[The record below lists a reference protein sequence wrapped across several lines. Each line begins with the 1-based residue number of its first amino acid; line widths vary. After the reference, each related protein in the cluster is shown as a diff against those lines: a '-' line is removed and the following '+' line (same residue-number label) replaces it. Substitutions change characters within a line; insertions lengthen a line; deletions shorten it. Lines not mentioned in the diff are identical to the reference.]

1 MTGPSPRIAFVE
13 LDRAE
18 CERLLATRQV
28 GRLAVVVGQSPH
40 LIPVNYATPGGAVI
54 VFRTA
59 TGTVLTEASLR
70 EVAFEIDEIDPAAH
84 TGWSVEVRGFGRDI
98 SDALDDESVG
108 LRRLPLETW
117 APGDRQAWFRIF
129 PQAVTGRRLAPA

>member
-1 MTGPSPRIAFVE
+1 MSFVE

-59 TGTVLTEASLR
+59 SGTILTEASLR
-70 EVAFEIDEIDPAAH
+70 EVAFEIDELDPAAR

-98 SDALDDESVG
+98 SDALDEESAA
-108 LRRLPLETW
+108 LRQLPLETW
-117 APGDRQAWFRIF
+117 VPGDRHSWFRIF
-129 PQAVTGRRLAPA
+129 PAAVTGRRLVPA